1 MGAEL
6 ASHRLVIDSWQVME
20 WIKLR
25 EPARTHFNRLIDSSI
40 QGESVMEMSRI
51 NYGEVIYTIRKTPDI
66 ADRNEALRNF
76 LSAPIKVHSID
87 DALVDEAVELKSKY
101 PFAYADAFAAAL
113 AIRLGAPLVTGDA
126 EYRALEADG
135 LLTLRWVGK

>member
-1 MGAEL
+1 
-6 ASHRLVIDSWQVME
+6 ME

-25 EPARTHFNRLIDSSI
+25 EPARTHFNRLIESAI
-40 QGESVMEMSRI
+40 RGESVMEMSRI

-66 ADRNEALRNF
+66 VNPEEALRNF
-76 LSAPIKVHSID
+76 LSAPIRVCSID

-113 AIRLGAPLVTGDA
+113 AIRLGAPLVTGDN
-126 EYRALEADG
+126 EFLALEKDG
-135 LLTLRWVGK
+135 LLSLRWVGK